1 VFLID
6 YIIIALLLLNGI
18 GMFLLLMKGTNKQK
32 GNVQLDLLKKFAE
45 QQMIWNREWNE
56 LKTMMEKHHAEVL
69 KELGKWEATRQS
81 LELSIPQ
88 TSHSNHNQ
96 HLFLQDRYKE
106 IFDLHQQGY
115 SVEQISKKLEKGVG
129 EVSFILQLA
138 GPSSR

>member
-1 VFLID
+1 MLD

-18 GMFLLLMKGTNKQK
+18 GVFLLLLKGTNIQK
-32 GNVQLDLLKKFAE
+32 GNVQIDFQKKFAE
-45 QQMIWNREWNE
+45 QQMIWNCEWNE

-69 KELGKWEATRQS
+69 KELGKWDATRQS
-81 LELSIPQ
+81 LELSMQQ

-106 IFDLHQQGY
+106 IFDLHQQGF
-115 SVEQISKKLEKGVG
+115 SVEQISKKLDKGVG